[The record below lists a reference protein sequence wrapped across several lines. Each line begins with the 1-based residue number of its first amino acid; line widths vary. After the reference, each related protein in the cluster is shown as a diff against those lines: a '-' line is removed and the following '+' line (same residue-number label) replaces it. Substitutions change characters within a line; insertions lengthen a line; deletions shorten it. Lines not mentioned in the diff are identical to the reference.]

1 MIINEKILKWSYYFK
16 KLPIYLQNSYG
27 YPEHFK
33 ILYQIML
40 DTNSTANDLL
50 RAMNLTN
57 PNYFHDLD
65 ISQNEDSS
73 DLISPTG
80 YEFDL
85 LDKMASL
92 YGVTRYFDVDY
103 TNEKGDN
110 IHKSLKL
117 TNIELLKLI
126 LVKIVQ
132 NSFLGTYED
141 IRKLYTLI
149 ELPIYLYSLP
159 LESGT
164 VYLILDENS
173 STNVITDNIKDM
185 FFANLLTI
193 KSMGIQY
200 KVYETEEKNIAIWD
214 SNDANKLWDAG
225 EWL

>member
-1 MIINEKILKWSYYFK
+1 MKKMTNVYVYTLEFSYDE
-16 KLPIYLQNSYG
+16 N
-27 YPEHFK
+27 
-33 ILYQIML
+33 
-40 DTNSTANDLL
+40 
-50 RAMNLTN
+50 
-57 PNYFHDLD
+57 
-65 ISQNEDSS
+65 
-73 DLISPTG
+73 
-80 YEFDL
+80 
-85 LDKMASL
+85 
-92 YGVTRYFDVDY
+92 
-103 TNEKGDN
+103 
-110 IHKSLKL
+110 

-173 STNVITDNIKDM
+173 STNVITDNIRDM